1 MKLFLAVSFCLIV
14 SAFGNSG
21 SQRSPYFQKKVA
33 RYFRK
38 NGVTQKSSKQT
49 SSESYETDSSSFN
62 LIRGAP
68 RFAKTRLG
76 VFPLA
81 ARNAMTYEERNTYL
95 PVMKSLV
102 KVMETRYP
110 APEDVNTLLVLSRDL
125 GFLKVKGELP
135 IPAAFGDVNIAD
147 MLLDEGDAIVNVDGL
162 PHILTRY
169 GAFPLS
175 DLSLMTDEERKRYL
189 PATKIFIKVL
199 EKEFIDQNEINEL
212 IKRGEDL
219 QDLMPEL
226 WNDDII
232 QTLNNHIGYDFD
244 ANGNIVNAR
253 RTQVNSGRVGN

>member
-1 MKLFLAVSFCLIV
+1 LLV
-14 SAFGNSG
+14 SASG
-21 SQRSPYFQKKVA
+21 ASGPQRSPYFQKKVA

-38 NGVTQKSSKQT
+38 SGGTQYGYQQQPSKQT
-49 SSESYETDSSSFN
+49 QRLRKQEGYGSESSSFN
-62 LIRGAP
+62 MIRGAP

-81 ARNAMTYEERNTYL
+81 ARNTMTYEERNTYL

-125 GFLKVKGELP
+125 AKGLLKVKGGELP
-135 IPAAFGDVNIAD
+135 IPAAFGDVNNVD

-162 PHILTRY
+162 PHILTKY

-189 PATKIFIKVL
+189 PATKVFIKVL
-199 EKEFIDQNEINEL
+199 EKEFIDQSEINEL

-219 QDLMPEL
+219 QELMPER

-253 RTQVNSGRVGN
+253 KT